1 MMSIDHIV
9 LAFLISGRLTGMI
22 LMMPI
27 LGLSMFPALAKA
39 FMLLGLTAV
48 IFPTV
53 PYNIGY
59 LSFGETVIHIGM
71 EFVLGALIGAMIMTI
86 FHGLLTATE
95 MMSTQIGQAAAKQFN
110 PSMSISQSPIGG
122 MALFLAMGV
131 FMGNN
136 QHLEM
141 IQILA
146 ESFQYIPP
154 TKIGSLQDASMFYV
168 QHTSIMFDL
177 AIKIS
182 APVLLF
188 VFLNNS
194 FLAMLSKLA
203 PNMNV
208 FFSVGFQVS
217 MMGGLVIFFLII
229 PHFLEL
235 SQILIQEYMRYLLDI
250 LALAK

>member
-1 MMSIDHIV
+1 MSIDHIV
-9 LAFLISGRLTGMI
+9 LAFFIASRLTGMI
-22 LMMPI
+22 LTMPI
-27 LGLSMFPALAKA
+27 LGLRMFPTLAKA
-39 FMLLGLTAV
+39 IMLLGLTAV

-53 PYNIGY
+53 PFDIGY
-59 LSFGETVIHIGM
+59 LSFGETIIHIVM
-71 EFVLGALIGAMIMTI
+71 ELILGSLIGFMMMTI

-122 MALFLAMGV
+122 MALFLAMAV
-131 FMGNN
+131 FLGNN
-136 QHLEM
+136 QHLQM

-146 ESFQYIPP
+146 ESFELIPP
-154 TKIGSLQDASMFYV
+154 TKVGSISEAGMFYIE
-168 QHTSIMFDL
+168 HTKIIFDL
-177 AIKIS
+177 AIKIA
-182 APVLLF
+182 APILLF

-208 FFSVGFQVS
+208 FFSVGFQIS

-235 SQILIQEYMRYLLDI
+235 SQLLLNDYMRKLLD
-250 LALAK
+250 LLTLMK